1 MQGIRNGLLLVNTG
15 SPASTQ
21 TADVRR
27 YLRQLLSDPRV
38 IDLPAPLRWGLVNL
52 VIAPFRAP
60 KSAEAYKKVWT
71 SEGSPLLVHGRALQ
85 KGLAAEL
92 GADWQVELGMAVG
105 EPSLERGLDALG
117 SCGRIFLA
125 PLYPQYAGATTGSIL
140 DLSLRKLAERVNV
153 PILQVLPPFYA
164 EPAFI
169 QSVVEVA
176 RPHIREFQPDT
187 LIYSFHGLPESQ
199 IKAAGAAEGRRCLEG
214 DCCSM
219 PSAHCYR
226 QHCLTTARLLEAELG
241 PGVVAF
247 QSRLGRA
254 RWLEPSLEQVITD
267 LAKRGSKKVAVLA
280 PSFVADCLETLEEI
294 GHRGAE
300 QFREMGGEEL
310 RMIPAVNAHP
320 SWTRGLAELVRGL
333 GGR

>member
-21 TADVRR
+21 TADLRR
-27 YLRQLLSDPRV
+27 YLRQFLSDPRV
-38 IDLPAPLRWGLVNL
+38 LDIPAPLRWALVNL
-52 VIAPFRAP
+52 VIVPFRAP
-60 KSAEAYKKVWT
+60 KSAEAYKKIWT
-71 SEGSPLLVHGRALQ
+71 AEGSPLLAHGRALQ
-85 KGLAAEL
+85 KGLGAEL
-92 GADWQVELGMAVG
+92 GPDWQVELGMAVG
-105 EPSLERGLDALG
+105 EPSLQRGLDALA
-117 SCGRIFLA
+117 SCGRIVLV

-140 DLSLRKLAERVNV
+140 DQSLHTLAQRVNV

-169 QSVVEVA
+169 RSVVTVA
-176 RPHIREFQPDT
+176 RPQLQEFQPDT
-187 LIYSFHGLPESQ
+187 LVYSFHGLPESQ
-199 IKAAGAAEGRRCLEG
+199 IKAAGLAEGRRCLEG
-214 DCCSM
+214 DCCSL

-254 RWLEPSLEQVITD
+254 RWLEPSLEQVIED
-267 LAKRGSKKVAVLA
+267 LAKRGSKKVAVIA

-294 GHRGAE
+294 GQRGAE
-300 QFREMGGEEL
+300 LFREKGGEEL
-310 RMIPAVNAHP
+310 RMIPAVNSHP
-320 SWTRGLAELVRGL
+320 TWVQGLAELVRAV
-333 GGR
+333 GRG

>member
-27 YLRQLLSDPRV
+27 YLRQFLSDARV
-38 IDLPAPLRWGLVNL
+38 LDMPAPLRWALVNL

-60 KSAEAYKKVWT
+60 HSAEAYKKVWT
-71 SEGSPLLVHGRALQ
+71 PEGSPLLVHGRALQ
-85 KGLAAEL
+85 QGLAAEL
-92 GADWQVELGMAVG
+92 GTNWQVELGMAVG
-105 EPSLERGLDALG
+105 EPSLRSGLESLR
-117 SCGRIFLA
+117 SCRKIVLV

-140 DLSLRKLAERVNV
+140 DQSLHALAQRVNV

-169 QSVVEVA
+169 RSVVQVA
-176 RPHIREFQPDT
+176 RPHLLEFRPDT
-187 LIYSFHGLPESQ
+187 LVYSFHGLPESQ

-214 DCCSM
+214 DCCAR

-254 RWLEPSLEQVITD
+254 RWLEPSLEQVLTD
-267 LAKRGSKKVAVLA
+267 LATRGSKKVAVIA

-294 GHRGAE
+294 GQRGAE
-300 QFREMGGEEL
+300 LFREKGGEEL

-320 SWTRGLAELVRGL
+320 AWVQALAELVRGM
-333 GGR
+333 GGP